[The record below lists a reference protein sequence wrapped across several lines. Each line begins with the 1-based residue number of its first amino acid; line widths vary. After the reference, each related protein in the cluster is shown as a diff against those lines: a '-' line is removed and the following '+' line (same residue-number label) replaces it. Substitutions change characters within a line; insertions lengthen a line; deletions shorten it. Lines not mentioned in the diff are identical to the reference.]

1 MNDLISTQK
10 AMELLGVENHARF
23 RATSKS
29 LPGFP
34 APVVKRNGHRPN
46 MYSRAEIIEYG
57 KTHRINNEI
66 NSYLSQ
72 YVQAR
77 KNGTSTCTP
86 RPIDSMEIQ
95 FLRGEFS
102 RIDQQVAKLQR
113 IKRARMSQPKTIR
126 ISIGDRA
133 A

>member
-57 KTHRINNEI
+57 KTHRI